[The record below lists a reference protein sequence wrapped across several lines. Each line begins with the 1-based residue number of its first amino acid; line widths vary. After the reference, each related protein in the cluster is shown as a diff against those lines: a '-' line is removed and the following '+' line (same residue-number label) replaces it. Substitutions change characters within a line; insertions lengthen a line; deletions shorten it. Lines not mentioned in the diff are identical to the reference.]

1 MIYAIVENEAIANIA
16 ESEEALDVNWFPMLE
31 NGNIGDSFVNGHV
44 VSQGEA
50 IITAKTVQLLN
61 FIIKSNNVVVNSDN
75 NIHSVK
81 AKLSFAMSASVN
93 DNDGALAQLLTAR
106 NTSKAKLT
114 VMAERVRGGNA
125 LDVIDDV
132 RFEMLIDTTSL
143 VIDSASGFEISG
155 NYVVT
160 QARMNKAL
168 KAIGLPFEIE
178 MPMLEFDV
186 VNA

>member
-1 MIYAIVENEAIANIA
+1 MIYAIVENEAIVNIA

-31 NGNIGDSFVNGHV
+31 NGNIGNDFVNGHV

-50 IITAKTVQLLN
+50 IITSKTAQLLN
-61 FIIKSNNVVVNSDN
+61 FIIKSDNVVVDSAN
-75 NIHSVK
+75 NIHSIK
-81 AKLSFAMSASVN
+81 AKLPFAITADVN
-93 DNDGALAQLLTAR
+93 DKNDALAQLLTAR
-106 NTSKAKLT
+106 NTPKAKLT

-132 RFEMLIDTTSL
+132 RFDMLIDATSL
-143 VIDSASGFEISG
+143 AIDSTSGFEISG

-160 QARMNKAL
+160 QERMNKAL